1 MIPLSIHCLN
11 HLAQLLH
18 GVLTEAGNL
27 LICISEI
34 NFFSKLLV
42 RNIIH
47 SSVSKLHQIKKLL
60 NTAVRV
66 VTVYLGEEFAVK
78 NKGKNNAM
86 ERIRNHV
93 LWIFE
98 KSHRLCR
105 TNRDLAV
112 TFQKSY

>member
-1 MIPLSIHCLN
+1 M
-11 HLAQLLH
+11 
-18 GVLTEAGNL
+18 
-27 LICISEI
+27 
-34 NFFSKLLV
+34 
-42 RNIIH
+42 
-47 SSVSKLHQIKKLL
+47 
-60 NTAVRV
+60 

-93 LWIFE
+93 LCVFE
-98 KSHRLCR
+98 KSHPLCR